1 MIKKE
6 DIVKELEERGYNVR
20 CNTVVKNGDVEKEA
34 ICIRIPES
42 NLAPNIYIDEMLEL
56 ESVDE
61 AVETILNIYKT
72 SSTLD
77 VNVDMITDKDFIF
90 ETVRIAVQKTS
101 NQEGIKLPTEYDD
114 IEQYLYFGENDW
126 TVRLSD
132 ELVKRA
138 GITDLDELWNTA
150 SKNTFKHT
158 TCKSM
163 FEIMREM
170 MGDDFPAEAFT
181 EPDID
186 MWVISN
192 EKSVKGAS
200 AILDKDFL
208 LALAR
213 KHGWNKIAI
222 LPSSIHECIIVPV
235 TEETS
240 VAYLDKMVQEVN
252 ATQVEPVDRL
262 IDHAI
267 VVNFE

>member
-6 DIVKELEERGYNVR
+6 DIVKELEERGYSVR
-20 CNTVVKNGDVEKEA
+20 CNTVIKNGDVEKEA

-77 VNVDMITDKDFIF
+77 VNVDMITDKDFILD
-90 ETVRIAVQKTS
+90 TVRIGIQKTS
-101 NQEGIKLPTEYDD
+101 KQDGIKRTTEYDD

-126 TVRLSD
+126 SIRLSND
-132 ELVKRA
+132 ILKSS
-138 GITDLDELWNTA
+138 GIANDDKLWSVA
-150 SKNTFKHT
+150 SQNTFKHT
-158 TCKSM
+158 TIKNM
-163 FEIMREM
+163 LDLMREM

-192 EKSVKGAS
+192 DTSIRGAS

-208 LALAR
+208 SGLAC
-213 KHGWNKIAI
+213 KHGWDKIAI
-222 LPSSIHECIIVPV
+222 LPSSIHECIVVPV
-235 TEETS
+235 TEEIS
-240 VAYLDKMVQEVN
+240 IDYLDKMVQEVN

>member
-1 MIKKE
+1 MITKE
-6 DIVKELEERGYNVR
+6 ALLQELEERGYSAR
-20 CNTVVKNGDVEKEA
+20 IHTIVKNGDVELEA
-34 ICIRIPES
+34 ITITDKS
-42 NLAPNIYIDEMLEL
+42 NVAPTIYIDKILEL
-56 ESVDE
+56 DTVDE
-61 AVETILNIYKT
+61 ACEAVLNIYRCKP
-72 SSTLD
+72 SFALD
-77 VNVDMITDKDFIF
+77 IDQITDKDFIL
-90 ETVRIAVQKTS
+90 ETVRIAIQKTS
-101 NQEGIKLPTEYDD
+101 NQDGIKRTTEYDD
-114 IEQYLYFGENDW
+114 IEQYLYYGKDDW

-163 FEIMREM
+163 FEIMRGM
-170 MGDDFPAEAFT
+170 MDDDFPAEAFT

-192 EKSVKGAS
+192 DTSIRGAS

-208 LALAR
+208 SGLAC
-213 KHGWNKIAI
+213 KHGWDKIAI

-252 ATQVEPVDRL
+252 STQVEPVDRL